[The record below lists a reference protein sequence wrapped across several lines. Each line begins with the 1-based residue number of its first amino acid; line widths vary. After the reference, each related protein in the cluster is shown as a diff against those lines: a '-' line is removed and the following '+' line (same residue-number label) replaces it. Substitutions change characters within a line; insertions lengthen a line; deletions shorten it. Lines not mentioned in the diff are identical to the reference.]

1 METEIEEI
9 IKQQLEYLPK
19 EIVDLFTNPK
29 LSDKIFEIGKE
40 NKINIEQLDIFQT
53 ETFLLILG
61 LTNSDEYEEELRN
74 KLNINKETIDNIKKG
89 IYSFISNET
98 LEKIKEIYKQTT
110 NEIFEGGDPDID
122 KPLILDPRFEN
133 APQETQK
140 AIAKSGWK
148 ERLYSIAP
156 IYKLNVEQMGI
167 LEETTIKVILGE
179 IHPDK
184 YEDELAS
191 KITIPKEDVANLVID
206 INEKIFKVIRG
217 VEKKYWDKEKT
228 ITNEDEIPLPPYAK
242 IINNEDE
249 IPLPPPSIKLDTKI
263 IEKTELIQPI
273 IGITNTPQNIIEEK
287 LKGVTV
293 SDHTVSDHSLPKM
306 NDPYR
311 ETI

>member
-1 METEIEEI
+1 MDDNKDLLQIKIEEARAILPQKSREAIDVINWKITILGMLGKYSPIQLDNLETETELLLCGLVSPEDYQNELETRMHLSKEEVNTLLTEMDKLVFKKI
-9 IKQQLEYLPK
+9 QKELERKINEEEKTPYPNKESAFDPRFTSLPK
-19 EIVDLFTNPK
+19 EI
-29 LSDKIFEIGKE
+29 
-40 NKINIEQLDIFQT
+40 QQ
-53 ETFLLILG
+53 
-61 LTNSDEYEEELRN
+61 
-74 KLNINKETIDNIKKG
+74 
-89 IYSFISNET
+89 
-98 LEKIKEIYKQTT
+98 
-110 NEIFEGGDPDID
+110 
-122 KPLILDPRFEN
+122 
-133 APQETQK
+133 
-140 AIAKSGWK
+140 AIAESNYQIT
-148 ERLYSIAP
+148 LYTIAGK
-156 IYKLNVEQMGI
+156 YKLTAEQMGI

-184 YEDELAS
+184 YEDELVS
-191 KITIPKEDVANLVID
+191 KITISKEDVTNLVID

-311 ETI
+311 EAF

>member
-1 METEIEEI
+1 MDDNKDLLQIKIEEARAILPQKSREAIDVINWKITILGMLGKYSPIQLDNLETETELLLCGLVSPEDYQNELETRMHLSKEEVNTLLTEMDKLVFKKI
-9 IKQQLEYLPK
+9 QKELERKINEEEKTPYPNKESAFDPRFTSLPK
-19 EIVDLFTNPK
+19 EI
-29 LSDKIFEIGKE
+29 
-40 NKINIEQLDIFQT
+40 QQ
-53 ETFLLILG
+53 
-61 LTNSDEYEEELRN
+61 
-74 KLNINKETIDNIKKG
+74 
-89 IYSFISNET
+89 
-98 LEKIKEIYKQTT
+98 
-110 NEIFEGGDPDID
+110 
-122 KPLILDPRFEN
+122 
-133 APQETQK
+133 
-140 AIAKSGWK
+140 AIAESNYQIT
-148 ERLYSIAP
+148 LYTIAGK
-156 IYKLNVEQMGI
+156 YKLTAEQMGI

-184 YEDELAS
+184 YEDELVS
-191 KITIPKEDVANLVID
+191 KITISKEDVTNLVID

-293 SDHTVSDHSLPKM
+293 SDHTVSNHSLPKM

-311 ETI
+311 EAF